1 MIKPK
6 PFVKWVGG
14 KRQLINEIKKRMPKE
29 FNIYYEPFI
38 GGGALFF
45 ELQPKIAVIN
55 DYNDE
60 LINVYRV
67 LSLKDKTNKLI
78 QKLKNHEEKNN
89 KEYFYE
95 VRSWD
100 RNREE
105 YNKLNDI
112 EKAAR
117 TIYLN
122 KTCFNGIYRVN
133 SKNEFNV
140 PFNNSKKINTFDNS
154 NFKAINDY
162 FNNNNI
168 TIINGDFE
176 EAVKGAKKGDFV
188 YFDPP
193 YDNLKDDTFTSY
205 TENGFDKKGQ
215 VRLFN
220 CFEKLDKMGVYV
232 MLSNHNTS
240 FINDLYK
247 NYNIKVVNAKR
258 SINSNGNKRG
268 NVEETIITNY

>member
-14 KRQLINEIKKRMPKE
+14 KRQLIHEIKKRVPKE

-60 LINVYRV
+60 LINIYRV

-112 EKAAR
+112 EKATR

-140 PFNNSKKINTFDNS
+140 PFNNSKNINTFDNS

-162 FNNNNI
+162 FNNNI

>member
-14 KRQLINEIKKRMPKE
+14 KRQLIHEIKKRVPKE

-67 LSLKDKTNKLI
+67 LSLKYKTNKLI

-140 PFNNSKKINTFDNS
+140 PFNNSKKINTFENS

-162 FNNNNI
+162 FDNNNI

-205 TENGFDKKGQ
+205 TENGFDKKEQ